1 VKFLKPFYE
10 ATLKFSC
17 STHATSNSYFI
28 QLCIIQKTLSDRCM
42 SSNHILSVV
51 SWEMKKKYE
60 KYWGTMDKI
69 NLLLYVT
76 HILDPRTKLKALQY
90 YLVK

>member
-1 VKFLKPFYE
+1 
-10 ATLKFSC
+10 
-17 STHATSNSYFI
+17 
-28 QLCIIQKTLSDRCM
+28 M

-51 SWEMKKKYE
+51 SWEIKKKYE
-60 KYWGTMDKI
+60 KYWETMDKI